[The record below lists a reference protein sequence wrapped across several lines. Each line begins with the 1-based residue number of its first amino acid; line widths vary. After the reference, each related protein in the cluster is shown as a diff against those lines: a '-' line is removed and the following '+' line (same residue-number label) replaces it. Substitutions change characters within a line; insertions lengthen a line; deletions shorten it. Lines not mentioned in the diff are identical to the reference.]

1 MGGGAEGAKKRAIIL
16 SPHAPDKQKGEY
28 RMIRIGIVDFDTSHV
43 VAFTQR
49 LNHIGTSEEQYVDG
63 AKVVIGCPGES
74 IMSPERIPG
83 FTKTMQE
90 YGVSLVD
97 KPEEIIGKV
106 DAVSIESVDG
116 SVHYERA
123 KPFLEAGIPM
133 FIDKPFTCSLEDA
146 KKIADLADKKGVPL
160 FSSSSLRYAL
170 EVTALKEQ
178 EGEVGKVVGVD
189 AYSPASLHARNPGLF
204 NYGIHGVETLYAL
217 MGPGC
222 QSVSCAS
229 TEGTDVVTGLW
240 KDGRIGTMRGTR
252 QGAHSYGFTAF
263 CEKKVQVSTI
273 NAGYIYRE
281 LLKRIVKMFETGEP
295 PIDISE
301 TVEIVAF
308 IEAASLS
315 AQQDGRKINIE
326 GI

>member
-1 MGGGAEGAKKRAIIL
+1 
-16 SPHAPDKQKGEY
+16 
-28 RMIRIGIVDFDTSHV
+28 MIRIGIVDFDTSHV
-43 VAFTQR
+43 IAFTQR
-49 LNHIGTSEEQYVDG
+49 LNHIGVSEEQRVDG
-63 AKVVIGCPGES
+63 AKVVVGCPGES

-83 FTKTMQE
+83 FTKTMQD
-90 YGVSLVD
+90 YGVPIVE

-106 DAVSIESVDG
+106 DAVLIESVDG

-123 KPFLEAGIPM
+123 QPFLEAGIPM
-133 FIDKPFTCSLEDA
+133 FIDKPFTCSLEEA
-146 KKIADLADKKGVPL
+146 KRIADVADKKGLLL

-170 EVTALKEQ
+170 EVTALKEKQ
-178 EGEVGKVVGVD
+178 GEIGKVVGAD
-189 AYSPASLHARNPGLF
+189 AYSPASLHPRNPGLF
-204 NYGIHGVETLYAL
+204 NYGIHGIETLYAL

-222 QSVSCAS
+222 QSVQCVS

-263 CEKKVQVSTI
+263 CEKSVQTSTI

-281 LLKRIVKMFETGEP
+281 LLKRIVKMFETGKP

-301 TVEIVAF
+301 TIEIMAF
-308 IEAASLS
+308 IEAANLS
-315 AQQDGRKINIE
+315 AKEGGKKISLNN
-326 GI
+326 